1 MRVAFLSDVHGN
13 ALALDACLAHARAA
27 GADAV
32 YFLGDAVGYLPAARE
47 VLDRLAAEGIPCQRG
62 NHERMLLA
70 PGEVPPER
78 EEAYRLGEARA
89 QLGGEDLRRVAAWP
103 DRRELAVGGRSL
115 LLVHGSPAAPLDGYV
130 YPDTALAPFHDLPYD
145 AVVMGHTHR
154 PFVRPSGGKV
164 FVNAGSVGLP
174 RDRGDLAA
182 FALYDDRAHRFE
194 TVRVPL
200 DVPAILAAYGGRI
213 AEAVRAGLL
222 RR

>member
-13 ALALDACLAHARAA
+13 ALALDACLAYLPSV

-47 VLDRLAAEGIPCQRG
+47 VLGRLAGAGIPCQQG

-70 PGEVPPER
+70 PADVPPDR
-78 EEAYRLGEARA
+78 EAVYRLAEARG
-89 QLGGEDLRRVAAWP
+89 QLDADHLRRVAAWP
-103 DRRELAVGGRSL
+103 VRRELTVGGRCL

-130 YPDTALAPFHDLPYD
+130 YPDTDLTQFRDLPYD
-145 AVVMGHTHR
+145 AVIMGHTHR
-154 PFVRPSGGKV
+154 PFVRPAGGTV
-164 FVNAGSVGLP
+164 FVNVGSVGLP

-182 FALYDDRAHRFE
+182 FALYDAGADRFE

-200 DVPAILAAYGGRI
+200 NVPAILAAYGGRM
-213 AEAVRAGLL
+213 ADAVRACLL

>member
-13 ALALDACLAHARAA
+13 ALALDACLAHVRSV

-47 VLDRLAAEGIPCQRG
+47 VLDRLAAEGIPCQQG
-62 NHERMLLA
+62 NHERMLLTPA
-70 PGEVPPER
+70 EVPPDR
-78 EEAYRLGEARA
+78 ETAYRLGAARA
-89 QLGGEDLRRVAAWP
+89 RLDDTHLERVAGWP
-103 DRRELAVGGRSL
+103 VRRELTAGRRSF

-130 YPDTALAPFHDLPYD
+130 YPDTDLAPFTDLPYD

-154 PFVRPSGGKV
+154 PFVRPSGGTV

-174 RDRGDLAA
+174 RDRGDSAA
-182 FALYDDRAHRFE
+182 FALYDSEADRFE

-200 DVPAILAAYGGRI
+200 DVPAILSAYGDRI
-213 AEAVRAGLL
+213 ADAVRACLL